1 MLQHIIFEI
10 QTFILQKKT
19 KKKKQKERE
28 RERDTNI
35 YYIACFL
42 GSIQLIKKK

>member
-19 KKKKQKERE
+19 KKKKKQKKKQKKRE
-28 RERDTNI
+28 RER
-35 YYIACFL
+35 YKHLLSSLF
-42 GSIQLIKKK
+42 SW

>member
-19 KKKKQKERE
+19 KKKKTKRERE
-28 RERDTNI
+28 RER
-35 YYIACFL
+35 YKHLLYSLF
-42 GSIQLIKKK
+42 SW

>member
-19 KKKKQKERE
+19 KKKKNKKRERE
-28 RERDTNI
+28 RE
-35 YYIACFL
+35 
-42 GSIQLIKKK
+42 IQTFII